1 MHIEL
6 SKSELD
12 YIQHSLDKY
21 GETLFDL
28 AIEKHRNGDE
38 ASPELVAHTLEGS
51 ILHTKI
57 NNLLKVAN

>member
-1 MHIEL
+1 MNIEL

-21 GETLFDL
+21 GETLFDQ

-38 ASPELVAHTLEGS
+38 TSPELIAHTLEGN

-57 NNLLKVAN
+57 VNLIKGEN